1 MIESWTMSERTY
13 EPQKSFYS
21 YGGSFDQISSMGMDG
36 NNSMYGGNGNQQA
49 GREAYM
55 EYSWLFNGRRK

>member
-1 MIESWTMSERTY
+1 
-13 EPQKSFYS
+13 
-21 YGGSFDQISSMGMDG
+21 MGMDSS
-36 NNSMYGGNGNQQA
+36 NSMYGGNTNQQV